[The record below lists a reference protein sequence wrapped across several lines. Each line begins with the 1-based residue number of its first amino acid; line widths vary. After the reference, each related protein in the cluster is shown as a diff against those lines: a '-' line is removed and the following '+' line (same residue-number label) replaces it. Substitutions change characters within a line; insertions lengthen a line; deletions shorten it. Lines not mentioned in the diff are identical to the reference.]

1 MSRSVARGFT
11 LIEVLV
17 VVAIIALLVAILLPS
32 LAAARDQ
39 AASVVCKTR
48 LRELYTGH
56 IYYAQEYKQ
65 FFPHYE
71 WWLWDAH
78 PTSWSSPENL
88 GWYTHNHVYDKS
100 GGTWWPDSGRWVE
113 YGHIYKYM
121 RDKEVYFCP
130 KDKKRRQGVA
140 IGGGA
145 YGDKPMASY
154 SRLLETHNLALGHVQ
169 NSNWGNSQ
177 APDAVATDFLSIER
191 IKSKNMAAEARAAF
205 PTWVPAY
212 ASRVF
217 TTTPDHVALLFEEW
231 PNGEGESLGSTDAG
245 AANSA
250 MVSMDNATS
259 FPVLGDFMAA
269 RHMRRAN
276 YIYWDGHGGTT
287 VKNPNSHSNTYAG
300 EILFGASRN

>member
-1 MSRSVARGFT
+1 MSRTARRAFT

-32 LAAARDQ
+32 LSAARDQ

-48 LRELYTGH
+48 LKELYNGH
-56 IYYAQEYKQ
+56 AFYAQEYKQ

-88 GWYTHNHVYDKS
+88 GWYTNGQVYTKS
-100 GGTWWPDSGRWVE
+100 GGTWWSDSSRWVE

-121 RDKEVYFCP
+121 KSKDVYFCP
-130 KDKKRRQGVA
+130 KDKLRRIGVA

-145 YGDKPMASY
+145 YGNKPMTSY
-154 SRLLETHNLALGHVQ
+154 SRLLETHNLALGHALGT
-169 NSNWGNSQ
+169 SWGNSQ
-177 APDAVATDFLSIER
+177 APDAVPTDFLSIDR
-191 IKSKNMAAEARAAF
+191 IKSKNLAAEARAAF
-205 PTWVPAY
+205 PTWIPGY
-212 ASRVF
+212 ASKRF
-217 TTTPDHVALLFEEW
+217 TTTPDRVALLFEEW
-231 PNGEGESLGSTDAG
+231 PNGEGESLGSTDAN

-250 MVSMDNATS
+250 LVSMDNATS

-276 YIYWDGHGGTT
+276 FIYWDGHSGITK
-287 VKNPNSHSNTYAG
+287 KNPNSHQDTYAG
-300 EILFGASRN
+300 QILFGASSQ